1 LEKASDKRLIV
12 GLDPGTTC
20 GVAVIGLDMKP
31 LLLTSFRGAN
41 RDDIVRAVSG
51 VGQPILIACDVA
63 DPPGFVRKVA
73 SLFEASLFA
82 PRRDMTSREK
92 RRIVEEYFPSL
103 VKGLDA
109 HTMDALAAALKA
121 FLAYRNKFESVEAR
135 LRRLLRPET
144 LEEIRAG
151 IIRGARLSQVISRE
165 IMGLEEEA
173 KERIVKVYVQD
184 KARAADQ
191 RPGDPRERLI
201 SLLRW
206 ENERLRA
213 ELGKLKAER
222 DELERILKRRTA
234 EEYGEL
240 RRDAAY
246 RIREKEIA
254 DLRARLRE
262 AERRIEELSAK
273 PSGEELQMP
282 GELIA
287 LREIPSFTHEE
298 VEKALTEAGESPYII
313 LLNAAGGGPST
324 ARRLAEAKPR
334 VVVRCTEMSHQAEE
348 VLAEYDIPVIPVS
361 RLEVKYLRGK
371 PVVEKRILEERI
383 REYRRRRIDSMMD
396 ELLKSA
402 GVNETG

>member
-1 LEKASDKRLIV
+1 
-12 GLDPGTTC
+12 
-20 GVAVIGLDMKP
+20 
-31 LLLTSFRGAN
+31 
-41 RDDIVRAVSG
+41 
-51 VGQPILIACDVA
+51 
-63 DPPGFVRKVA
+63 
-73 SLFEASLFA
+73 
-82 PRRDMTSREK
+82 
-92 RRIVEEYFPSL
+92 
-103 VKGLDA
+103 
-109 HTMDALAAALKA
+109 
-121 FLAYRNKFESVEAR
+121 VEAR

-213 ELGKLKAER
+213 ELEKLKAEK